1 MIPSVSF
8 LVCASSG
15 CCHLLPCG
23 GCAWCSCCLSLIP
36 FSCSCRS
43 NPRYSTTKVLKMMCR
58 VFCVVLVLALLC
70 CCSCVFAVEEEEP
83 QVTQVNAVCAGK
95 DKLARWQLRGT
106 SLWYNCTTAAAG
118 FGQMICGMG
127 VGNCKPEAS
136 QSRTIDG
143 VKDAVITINVSTFT
157 PDILKSWWER
167 NVEPKAVTVAIGA
180 AKPPEGPPGPPEDKI
195 SRETSST
202 PDSESPTA
210 DAANSAGAPS
220 LAGAPGGA
228 GESVPAT
235 RPGAGTPAARQE
247 EASRDAST
255 TNSKSSPAVVEN
267 STDVPPS
274 SLPATPGGAGAN
286 SAAGAAATTDSSAEA
301 SRAPD
306 SAPAGDPQ
314 GAAHSTSAASAAS
327 ESIPDPKP
335 TEGGDHPSHEPPVEL
350 REETAAAPPTQLS
363 QTGEDGGAAG
373 GAEEVTAANT
383 TETDSSEGNNMAASM
398 PAPLSSAPTTNA
410 LEKSVGTDAC
420 FHDTH
425 LHALPPLVLA
435 ALTYGT
441 LG

>member
-1 MIPSVSF
+1 MVPFVSF

-23 GCAWCSCCLSLIP
+23 GCAWCSCCLSLLS

-83 QVTQVNAVCAGK
+83 QVTQVDAVCAGK
-95 DKLARWQLRGT
+95 DKLGRWQLRGT

-127 VGNCKPEAS
+127 VGNCEPEDVQRRIKDGAK
-136 QSRTIDG
+136 DG
-143 VKDAVITINVSTFT
+143 VFTINVTS
-157 PDILKSWWER
+157 PNPSAVKSWWQR
-167 NVEPKAVTVAIGA
+167 NVESKAVTVASVP
-180 AKPPEGPPGPPEDKI
+180 AKPPEGPPGSPEDKI
-195 SRETSST
+195 SRETSSRA
-202 PDSESPTA
+202 DSEPPA
-210 DAANSAGAPS
+210 DAESAAGAPS

-235 RPGAGTPAARQE
+235 RPEAGTPAARQE

-255 TNSKSSPAVVEN
+255 TNSKSPPAVVEN

-286 SAAGAAATTDSSAEA
+286 SAAGTAATTDSSAEA

-314 GAAHSTSAASAAS
+314 GAAHSTSAASAAP
-327 ESIPDPKP
+327 ESPPDPKP
-335 TEGGDHPSHEPPVEL
+335 TEGSDHSSHDPPVEL

-363 QTGEDGGAAG
+363 QTGEEGGAAG
-373 GAEEVTAANT
+373 GAEEDAANT
-383 TETDSSEGNNMAASM
+383 TTETASGEGNNMAASM

-410 LEKSVGTDAC
+410 LENSVGTDAC
-420 FHDTH
+420 FHDTR